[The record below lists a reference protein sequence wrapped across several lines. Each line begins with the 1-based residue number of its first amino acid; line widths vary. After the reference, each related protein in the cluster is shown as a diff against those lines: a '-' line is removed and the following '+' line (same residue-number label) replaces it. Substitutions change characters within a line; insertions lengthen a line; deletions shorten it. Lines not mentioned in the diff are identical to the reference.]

1 MNLELT
7 QKELDLLIEALDRK
21 AEDFQNYDTPEL
33 LEHPLLVE
41 RVRAI
46 DTISHKLGLS
56 PRFAYH
62 NLPTQEEKAL
72 PRLSTYTILTGD
84 TYEIEA
90 HTEEQALTRFYDYYN
105 GKNKFRDTVCLEGEA
120 QTVVIGHD

>member
-1 MNLELT
+1 MTEQTKLTKQILESIRFMEGTYEDRLNKLEEYALT
-7 QKELDLLIEALDRK
+7 LAERLD
-21 AEDFQNYDTPEL
+21 
-33 LEHPLLVE
+33 E
-41 RVRAI
+41 R
-46 DTISHKLGLS
+46 
-56 PRFAYH
+56 P
-62 NLPTQEEKAL
+62 L

-105 GKNKFRDTVCLEGEA
+105 GENKFRDTVCIEGEA